1 MITIHLLEYL
11 GITIQQVSA
20 EKCQLTLAVK
30 DVHKQP
36 YGLVHGGLNGVLI
49 ETACSL
55 GANENVPEN
64 TFAVGIDLQVNHLR
78 SVHDGSLTVIATPDH
93 SGKTLQVWEAKIY
106 NADHQLTSVGRCTLT
121 NKQKKQ

>member
-78 SVHDGSLTVIATPDH
+78 
-93 SGKTLQVWEAKIY
+93 
-106 NADHQLTSVGRCTLT
+106 
-121 NKQKKQ
+121 

>member
-1 MITIHLLEYL
+1 M
-11 GITIQQVSA
+11 
-20 EKCQLTLAVK
+20 
-30 DVHKQP
+30 HKQP

-78 SVHDGSLTVIATPDH
+78 SVHDGSLTVIATPNH
-93 SGKTLQVWEAKIY
+93 SGQTLQ
-106 NADHQLTSVGRCTLT
+106 VGRCTLT
-121 NKQKKQ
+121 NRQKKQ

>member
-1 MITIHLLEYL
+1 M
-11 GITIQQVSA
+11 
-20 EKCQLTLAVK
+20 
-30 DVHKQP
+30 HKQP

-55 GANENVPEN
+55 GANEN

-121 NKQKKQ
+121 NRQKKQ

>member
-1 MITIHLLEYL
+1 M
-11 GITIQQVSA
+11 
-20 EKCQLTLAVK
+20 
-30 DVHKQP
+30 HKQP

-78 SVHDGSLTVIATPDH
+78 SVHDGSLTRLRRPITRERPFKF
-93 SGKTLQVWEAKIY
+93 G
-106 NADHQLTSVGRCTLT
+106 
-121 NKQKKQ
+121 KQKFITQTTN